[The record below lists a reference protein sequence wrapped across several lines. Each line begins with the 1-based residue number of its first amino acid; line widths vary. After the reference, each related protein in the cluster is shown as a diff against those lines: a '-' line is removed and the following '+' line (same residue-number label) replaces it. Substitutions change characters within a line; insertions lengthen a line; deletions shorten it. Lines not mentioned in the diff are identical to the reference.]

1 MVTAKKQSSL
11 RAYQGEQ
18 CIESDGMIKGQ
29 NLGQV
34 SGCLGQ
40 VGIYILPFTKIERLR
55 WCALGFNMG
64 VHPTS
69 KGRRLCASDESKRR
83 VLSCRYGPGNQKQR
97 AYEGRTAKR

>member
-34 SGCLGQ
+34 SGCFGQ

-55 WCALGFNMG
+55 GRAHWDLIWVCIP
-64 VHPTS
+64 HPRKTS
-69 KGRRLCASDESKRR
+69 VCIR
-83 VLSCRYGPGNQKQR
+83 
-97 AYEGRTAKR
+97 